1 MAELYDT
8 VKRISFDW
16 YNDYSSWRLDDL
28 SDKLNNAY
36 DLLKKYKLEFNVIE
50 NVLELENF
58 SKLLRNLYKNNI
70 ISDSDARSA
79 LNLADELYFDMDIM
93 GFDTE
98 IAYSD
103 QIDYLKSTFKEWSKD
118 YDILFTNEEWG
129 VDLEVILD
137 RMLNS
142 RNGLGNSWSFEISSD
157 FIELSD
163 GIIVYGFKYD
173 IFYTNEFISLLEYHI
188 SYQDNLGDLLLWLR
202 KYNNDTIS
210 KLSNFLIA
218 IDESMEIDTLDK
230 NDINYI
236 IDNILEI
243 SNDKDLAII
252 AQTINSLSKE
262 WNSSFS
268 DLLKF
273 ANNIK

>member
-16 YNDYSSWRLDDL
+16 YNDYSSWRLEDL

-79 LNLADELYFDMDIM
+79 LYLSDELYFDTDIM

-103 QIDYLKSTFKEWSKD
+103 QIDYLKSSFEEWSKD
-118 YDILFTNEEWG
+118 KDILFTNEEWG

-142 RNGLGNSWSFEISSD
+142 KNGLGNSWSFEINSD

-173 IFYTNEFISLLEYHI
+173 IFYTKEFISLLEYHI
-188 SYQDNLGDLLLWLR
+188 SYQDDLGDLLLWLK
-202 KYNNDTIS
+202 KYNNETIA

-218 IDESMEIDTLDK
+218 IDESIGLDTLVK
-230 NDINYI
+230 NDVEYI
-236 IDNILEI
+236 IDNILVI
-243 SNDKDLAII
+243 SNDKDLVII
-252 AQTINSLSKE
+252 AETINSLAKE

-268 DLLKF
+268 DLLKVT
-273 ANNIK
+273 NNI

>member
-16 YNDYSSWRLDDL
+16 YNDYSSWRLEDL

-79 LNLADELYFDMDIM
+79 LYLSDELYFDTDIM

-103 QIDYLKSTFKEWSKD
+103 QIDYLKSSFEEWSKD
-118 YDILFTNEEWG
+118 KDILFTNEEWG

-142 RNGLGNSWSFEISSD
+142 RNGLGNSWSFEINSD

-173 IFYTNEFISLLEYHI
+173 IFYTKEFISLLEYHI
-188 SYQDNLGDLLLWLR
+188 SYQDDLGDLLLWLK
-202 KYNNDTIS
+202 KYNNETIA

-218 IDESMEIDTLDK
+218 IDESIGLDTLVK
-230 NDINYI
+230 NDVEYI
-236 IDNILEI
+236 IDNILVI
-243 SNDKDLAII
+243 SNDKDLVII
-252 AQTINSLSKE
+252 AETINSLAKE

-268 DLLKF
+268 DLLKVS
-273 ANNIK
+273 NNI

>member
-16 YNDYSSWRLDDL
+16 YNDYSSWRLEDL

-79 LNLADELYFDMDIM
+79 LYLADELYFDMDIM

-103 QIDYLKSTFKEWSKD
+103 QIDYLKSSFEEWSKD
-118 YDILFTNEEWG
+118 KDILFTNEEWG
-129 VDLEVILD
+129 VDLEVILNK
-137 RMLNS
+137 MLHS
-142 RNGLGNSWSFEISSD
+142 RNGLGNSWSFEINSD

-173 IFYTNEFISLLEYHI
+173 IFYTKEFISLLEYNI
-188 SYQDNLGDLLLWLR
+188 SYQDDLGDLLLWLK
-202 KYNNDTIS
+202 KYNNETIT

-218 IDESMEIDTLDK
+218 IDESIGLDTLVK
-230 NDINYI
+230 NDVEYI
-236 IDNILEI
+236 IDNILEL
-243 SNDKDLAII
+243 SNDKELAII
-252 AQTINSLSKE
+252 AQTINSLAKE

-268 DLLKF
+268 DLLKVS
-273 ANNIK
+273 NNI

>member
-142 RNGLGNSWSFEISSD
+142 RNGLGNSWSFEINSD

>member
-8 VKRISFDW
+8 FKRISFDW

-142 RNGLGNSWSFEISSD
+142 RNGLGNSWSFEINSD